1 MYDITDGRLQIVNI
15 TRVEEVRLR
24 QCHLVDK
31 KRARDSFVIILEGKV
46 DYNMKDGS
54 THTLCAGDVYYL
66 PLHCAYTMD
75 VYPEGLHYIVC
86 NFQCLQQ
93 EPRRIFFYGAQN
105 PQSYEKLFRELAV
118 RFAGDGPERMA
129 ECLGI
134 LYSIYA
140 RIIKHYHPTYVSGAA
155 KQKIQ
160 KAHDHILQNLADRT
174 LSVERLAKDAK
185 MSQVH
190 FRRLFHAMYNTSPA
204 KFITAARVAKAKS
217 LLEMSEMRLEDVA
230 EQAGFATVAYLCS
243 VFKATTGLTPSQ
255 YRKEE

>member
-1 MYDITDGRLQIVNI
+1 MYDITNGKLQIVNI

-31 KRARDSFVIILEGKV
+31 KRVRDSFVYVLEGKV
-46 DYNMKDGS
+46 DYNMKDGKKLTFS
-54 THTLCAGDVYYL
+54 AGDVYYL

-86 NFQCLQQ
+86 NFQCLLE
-93 EPRRIFFYGAQN
+93 EPRRQFYYSAQN
-105 PQSYEKLFRELAV
+105 PQSYEKLFRALV
-118 RFAGDGPERMA
+118 TRFSGDGPERMA
-129 ECLGI
+129 ESMAA

-140 RIIKHYHPTYVSGAA
+140 RIVRHYHPTYVSGAA
-155 KQKIQ
+155 RRKIQ
-160 KAHDHILQNLADRT
+160 KARDHILQNLSDRT
-174 LSVERLAKDAK
+174 LSVSQLAGEAK

-190 FRRLFHAMYNTSPA
+190 FRRLFHAMYNTSPT
-204 KFITAARVAKAKS
+204 KYITAARVTKAKS

-230 EQAGFATVAYLCS
+230 EQAGFGTVAYLCT
-243 VFKATTGLTPSQ
+243 VFKAATGLTPSQ

>member
-1 MYDITDGRLQIVNI
+1 MQDITDGTLQIVNI

-31 KRARDSFVIILEGKV
+31 KRFRDSFVYVIEGKV
-46 DYNMKDGS
+46 DYNMSDGS
-54 THTLCAGDVYYL
+54 KNTFSAGHVYYL

-93 EPRRIFFYGAQN
+93 EPRQFFSYVARN
-105 PQSYEKLFRELAV
+105 PQSYEKLFRELAA
-118 RFAGDGPERMA
+118 RFAGNGPERMA
-129 ECLGI
+129 ESLAAI
-134 LYSIYA
+134 YSIYG
-140 RIIKHYHPTYVSGAA
+140 RIIRHYHPAYVSGAA

-160 KAHDHILQNLADRT
+160 KAHDHILQNPADRS
-174 LSVERLAKDAK
+174 LSVERLAQESK

-190 FRRLFHAMYNTSPA
+190 FRRLFHAMYNTSPT